1 MKNQD
6 YVIDAEKRATENV
19 NFREEFGKFPRT
31 RGGFTGAFS
40 DKLRGHGNFYSPTA
54 WFLFA
59 SVADDTAPVSAFL
72 GADTGF
78 SEEVLPSTCVPGAI
92 TQLTQRK
99 QEN

>member
-1 MKNQD
+1 MRKTAPD
-6 YVIDAEKRATENV
+6 DI
-19 NFREEFGKFPRT
+19 NFGVEFGKISRT
-31 RGGFTGAFS
+31 KGGFAGALS
-40 DKLRGHGNFYSPTA
+40 DKLRGLGNFYSPTA